1 MITPIFPLPD
11 VVLFP
16 KTHLPLHIFEA
27 RYRVMT
33 QKALAGDGTIVISLL
48 RDGVEL
54 NDQGN
59 PAVHKVACL
68 GRIDSCKELDGGKY
82 NIVLAGL
89 HRVRLVREIRH
100 APYRMAHVERI
111 AEARY
116 DDLSEEVLHRRER
129 LVDLYARYRKLAAP
143 RRSRVRDFVPRRNF
157 EALVNRVAVALLLP
171 PEDKQLLLEID
182 DIAERC
188 DHVLRA
194 LEQHVDTLVLVN
206 RYGHLKPRDPGRN

>member
-1 MITPIFPLPD
+1 MIAPIFPLPD

-16 KTHLPLHIFEA
+16 KTYLPLHVFEA
-27 RYRVMT
+27 RYRAMT
-33 QKALAGDGTIVISLL
+33 REALAGDGTIVMALL

-59 PAVHKVACL
+59 PAVHEVACL
-68 GRIDSCKELDGGKY
+68 GKIDSCEELDGGKFD
-82 NIVLAGL
+82 IVLAGL

-100 APYRMAHVERI
+100 APYRLARVERI

-116 DDLSEEVLHRRER
+116 DDLSQEVSQRRER

-143 RRSRVRDFVPRRNF
+143 RRSRVSDFVPRRNF
-157 EALVNRVAVALLLP
+157 EALVNRVAAALLLP

-188 DHVLRA
+188 DHVVQA
-194 LEQHVDTLVLVN
+194 LEQHVDSLLLVN

>member
-1 MITPIFPLPD
+1 MIAPIFPLPD

-16 KTHLPLHIFEA
+16 KTYLPLHVFEA
-27 RYRVMT
+27 RYRAMT
-33 QKALAGDGTIVISLL
+33 REALAGDGTIVMALL

-59 PAVHKVACL
+59 PAVHEVACL
-68 GRIDSCKELDGGKY
+68 GKIDSCEELDGGKFD
-82 NIVLAGL
+82 IVLAGL

-100 APYRMAHVERI
+100 APYRLARVERI

-116 DDLSEEVLHRRER
+116 DDLSQEVSQRRER

-143 RRSRVRDFVPRRNF
+143 RRSRVSDFVPRRNF
-157 EALVNRVAVALLLP
+157 EALVNRVAAALLLP

-188 DHVLRA
+188 DHVVQA
-194 LEQHVDTLVLVN
+194 LEQHVDSLVLVN